1 MRVPITFVLALVL
14 CAQARGDVRSERTG
28 DAVILFDG
36 ERELLRYQ
44 AEPGP
49 VPDPA
54 IDSLFRRGGYLHPI
68 RTPSGR
74 VVTGDFPAD
83 HRHHHGIWFAWTKT
97 EFEGRTPDFWNM
109 GQGTGRVDFAGVET
123 LGPNGFVSRH
133 RAIDLTSGK
142 PLTVL
147 EERWRV
153 GLLEASAT
161 RTIFDLEIVQEC
173 AANAPLRLPKYHY
186 GGLGFRGPDNW
197 TGNDFQI
204 LTSTGEIDR
213 VRANES
219 RARWIRISGPVHG
232 ESAQIAILCHSE
244 NFRFPQPLRVHPT
257 DPFVCFA
264 PPQLGDMK
272 ITPGQSFVSRYR
284 IVTSDAPLEP
294 EELDR
299 LWGEFR

>member
-1 MRVPITFVLALVL
+1 MRVPIAFVLALVL

-28 DAVILFDG
+28 DAVILSDG
-36 ERELLRYQ
+36 GRELLRYQ

-49 VPDPA
+49 LPDPA
-54 IDSLFRRGGYLHPI
+54 IDSLFRRGGYLHPV

-97 EFEGRTPDFWNM
+97 EFDGRTPDFWNM

-123 LGPNGFVSRH
+123 LGPKGFVSRH
-133 RAIDLTSGK
+133 RAVDLTSGK
-142 PLTVL
+142 PVNVL
-147 EERWRV
+147 EERWNV
-153 GLLEASAT
+153 ELVEVSAE
-161 RTIFDLEIVQEC
+161 RTIFDLEISQDC
-173 AANAPLRLPKYHY
+173 ATDKSLHLPKYHY
-186 GGLGFRGPDNW
+186 GGLGFRAPENW
-197 TGNDFQI
+197 TGSDFQI
-204 LTSTGEIDR
+204 LTSAGETSRI
-213 VRANES
+213 RANES
-219 RARWIRISGPVHG
+219 RAKWIRISGPVDG
-232 ESAQIAILCHSE
+232 TSATIAILCHGD
-244 NFRFPQPLRVHPT
+244 NFRAPQPLRVHPT

-284 IVTSDAPLEP
+284 IITSDETLEP

-299 LWGEFR
+299 LWEEFR